1 MQMIVSIKKGPH
13 TALCV
18 ALAAASKHSYRKT
31 RKVALEGYDQL
42 RTTTNDYF

>member
-18 ALAAASKHSYRKT
+18 ALAADSKHSYRKT

-42 RTTTNDYF
+42 HT